1 MNKFKAR
8 DYAIFFSGLLS
19 TAIVFSLFIRWPEFV
34 ACLSESFYGCYPPV
48 GVDVFLVIYDNKLRS
63 DFFSGFLSVGAF
75 LLSLKT
81 FIVMTMK
88 TGVYDTEKYKKT
100 WERNR
105 LLDDSV
111 GPVYQGLKELNDC
124 MFNSIFF
131 SLVAAAAQ
139 VTIGI
144 VSGALFVFMSLLPCV
159 ISIFYLAYCLFLVK
173 RNLDLIIES

>member
-1 MNKFKAR
+1 MSKVKAR
-8 DYAIFFSGLLS
+8 DYVILFSGLLA
-19 TAIVFSLFIRWPEFV
+19 TAIIFALFVRWSEFV
-34 ACLSESFYGCYPPV
+34 ACLSESIWGCYPPV
-48 GVDVFLVIYDNKLRS
+48 GVDAFLAVYDSKLRS

-100 WERNR
+100 WEKNR

-144 VSGALFVFMSLLPCV
+144 VGGALLVFLSLLPCV